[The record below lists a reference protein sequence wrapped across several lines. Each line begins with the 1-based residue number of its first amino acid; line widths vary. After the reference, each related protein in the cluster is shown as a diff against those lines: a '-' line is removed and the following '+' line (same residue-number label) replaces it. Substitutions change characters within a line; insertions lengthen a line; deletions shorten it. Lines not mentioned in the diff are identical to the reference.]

1 MINNKKIILIL
12 KQKNK
17 GEWRRMTMTFNEAVA
32 FQKAEEK
39 VNSNPLLKEA
49 KKNDQNNRKSDQGKG
64 K

>member
-1 MINNKKIILIL
+1 MEEN
-12 KQKNK
+12 
-17 GEWRRMTMTFNEAVA
+17 MTFNEAVA

-49 KKNDQNNRKSDQGKG
+49 KKNDQNNRKGDQSKR

>member
-1 MINNKKIILIL
+1 
-12 KQKNK
+12 
-17 GEWRRMTMTFNEAVA
+17 MTFYEAVA

-49 KKNDQNNRKSDQGKG
+49 KKKNDQNNRKGDQSKR

>member
-1 MINNKKIILIL
+1 
-12 KQKNK
+12 
-17 GEWRRMTMTFNEAVA
+17 MTFSEAIA

-49 KKNDQNNRKSDQGKG
+49 KKNDQNNRKDDQSKR